1 MKKRQMVL
9 VLVGAVCLSGCI
21 ATVSPGG
28 HITASYILPS
38 VIMVDDGPNHHYK
51 KSHHLKRPPMV
62 YAKPRIHQAKPRAAK
77 PPQSKPHKR

>member
-1 MKKRQMVL
+1 MKKWQLLL

-38 VIMVDDGPNHHYK
+38 VIMVDDGPKHHYK
-51 KSHHLKRPPMV
+51 TSHRLKRPPMV
-62 YAKPRIHQAKPRAAK
+62 FAKPRPSVQKPSKPMNFPKPR
-77 PPQSKPHKR
+77 R